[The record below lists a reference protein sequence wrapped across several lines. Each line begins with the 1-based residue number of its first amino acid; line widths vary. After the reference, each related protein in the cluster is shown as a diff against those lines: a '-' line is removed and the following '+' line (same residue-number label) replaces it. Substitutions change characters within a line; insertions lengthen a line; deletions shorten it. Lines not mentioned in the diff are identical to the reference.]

1 MIGVPRAAPLA
12 AAVTARLP
20 ETRDTLVAALAS
32 DSATDRTHALDLIA
46 RAYRDP
52 VVALVSLRWSLAR
65 EDAEDL
71 AQEFFAAAMEK
82 EWFTRYDAS
91 RGRFRPFLRSCLD
104 DFAKSSFRDAA
115 RIKRGG
121 GASHIALAADGD
133 TTAPHDAARLPTR
146 HDTARLSTP
155 AEVEALFDREWARS
169 VLAIACERLRE
180 ECVASGKEIAWRL
193 FERYDL
199 TDAPDE
205 SRPTYAS
212 LAVEFN
218 EPPTQV
224 TNHLAWARRRMRE
237 HVLATV
243 RALTGDEREYRDEVR
258 ALLGI
263 EVR

>member
-1 MIGVPRAAPLA
+1 M
-12 AAVTARLP
+12 TARLP
-20 ETRDTLVAALAS
+20 ETRDTLVAALSS
-32 DSATDRTHALDLIA
+32 DSPADRTRALDLIA

-82 EWFTRYDAS
+82 GWFTRYDAT

-104 DFAKSSFRDAA
+104 DFAKTSFRDAA
-115 RIKRGG
+115 RLKRGG
-121 GASHIALAADGD
+121 GASHVALAEDFSGD
-133 TTAPHDAARLPTR
+133 AMPSHGTASSR
-146 HDTARLSTP
+146 DTARLSTP
-155 AEVEALFDREWARS
+155 PEAEALFDREWTRS
-169 VLAIACERLRE
+169 VLAIACERLRD
-180 ECVASGKEIAWRL
+180 ECAASGKEIAWRL

-212 LAVEFN
+212 LAAEFN
-218 EPPTQV
+218 EPATQV

-243 RALTGDEREYRDEVR
+243 RMLTGDEREYRDEVR

-263 EVR
+263 ELS

>member
-1 MIGVPRAAPLA
+1 M
-12 AAVTARLP
+12 TARLP

-32 DSATDRTHALDLIA
+32 DSPADRTRALDLIA

-52 VVALVSLRWSLAR
+52 VVALVSLRWSLSR

-71 AQEFFAAAMEK
+71 AQEFFATAMEK
-82 EWFTRYDAS
+82 GWFPRFDAS

-115 RIKRGG
+115 RMKRGG
-121 GASHIALAADGD
+121 GASHVALAEDGD
-133 TTAPHDAARLPTR
+133 ATASHGTASPHDAARLPTR
-146 HDTARLSTP
+146 HDMARLSTP
-155 AEVEALFDREWARS
+155 PDAEALFDREWARS

-180 ECVASGKEIAWRL
+180 ECLASGREVAWRL

-212 LAVEFN
+212 LAVEYN

>member
-1 MIGVPRAAPLA
+1 M
-12 AAVTARLP
+12 TARLP
-20 ETRDTLVAALAS
+20 ETRDTLVAALSS
-32 DSATDRTHALDLIA
+32 DSPADRTRALDLIA

-71 AQEFFAAAMEK
+71 AQEFFVAAMEK
-82 EWFTRYDAS
+82 GWFTRYDAS

-104 DFAKSSFRDAA
+104 DFAKTAFRDAA

-121 GASHIALAADGD
+121 GASHVALAEDGGLEPSHGAVLSRD
-133 TTAPHDAARLPTR
+133 LSL
-146 HDTARLSTP
+146 LSTP
-155 AEVEALFDREWARS
+155 PAAEALFDREWARS
-169 VLAIACERLRE
+169 VLAIACERLRD
-180 ECVASGKEIAWRL
+180 ECVANGKEVAWRL

-199 TDAPDE
+199 ADAPDD

-212 LAVEFN
+212 LAVEFR
-218 EPPTQV
+218 EPATQV

-243 RALTGDEREYRDEVR
+243 RMLTGDEREYRDEVR
-258 ALLGI
+258 ALLP
-263 EVR
+263 